1 MIRSDA
7 PISSAA
13 KSDGRLITIDIGA
26 MSGSR
31 EYFIRQNENWA
42 RMIPAK
48 YKQSSPYAGLFSF
61 IIS

>member
-13 KSDGRLITIDIGA
+13 KLDGRLIIAIDIGA
-26 MSGSR
+26 MSDSR
-31 EYFIRQNENWA
+31 KYFIRQNENWA

-48 YKQSSPYAGLFSF
+48 YKQSSPYAGLFPL
-61 IIS
+61 